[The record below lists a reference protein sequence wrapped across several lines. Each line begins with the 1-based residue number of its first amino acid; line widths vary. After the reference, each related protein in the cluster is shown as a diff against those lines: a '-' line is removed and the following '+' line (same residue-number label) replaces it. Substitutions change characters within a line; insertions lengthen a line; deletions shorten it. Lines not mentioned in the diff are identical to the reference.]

1 MTRYMANRIRIYPNK
16 QQTSLAV
23 QTLGSCRFVY
33 NLYLTSWA
41 SCLRHTGKALSY
53 NECFTSMVDLMN
65 CLPWLR
71 DVNLSALQSSLR
83 NLEHAFQ
90 ISQGKM
96 PSYHRRGHTDSCTC
110 KNFNGSIR
118 RLDQNHILLSHL
130 GRIRARGIRPIKGRI
145 LSATITRESTGKWF
159 CSLLYQTNDASPF
172 PHTGSTVGI
181 DLGLHDFLTLSDG
194 MKIPNPRYLISLE
207 KRIAR
212 AQRSLARKRNANISG
227 YIDVNGSPVPVF
239 KRPLRECR
247 NYQKQKL
254 RVARLYEKLRNCRR
268 DFEHKISILLIK
280 NHDVLCI
287 EDLAVKDMIG
297 ARRLGKAISDVSW
310 SEFIWML
317 SYKAGW
323 YGKTILKVGR
333 YFPSSQICHVCG
345 HLNKD
350 VKDLGVREWDCPVC
364 HTHHDR
370 DINAALSIKKEA
382 LRQYSTML
390 PQ

>member
-1 MTRYMANRIRIYPNK
+1 
-16 QQTSLAV
+16 
-23 QTLGSCRFVY
+23 
-33 NLYLTSWA
+33 
-41 SCLRHTGKALSY
+41 
-53 NECFTSMVDLMN
+53 
-65 CLPWLR
+65 
-71 DVNLSALQSSLR
+71 
-83 NLEHAFQ
+83 
-90 ISQGKM
+90 
-96 PSYHRRGHTDSCTC
+96 
-110 KNFNGSIR
+110 
-118 RLDQNHILLSHL
+118 
-130 GRIRARGIRPIKGRI
+130 
-145 LSATITRESTGKWF
+145 
-159 CSLLYQTNDASPF
+159 
-172 PHTGSTVGI
+172 
-181 DLGLHDFLTLSDG
+181 

-323 YGKTILKVGR
+323 YDKTILKVGR
-333 YFPSSQICHVCG
+333 YFPSAQICPVCG